1 MSKLTDKAQS
11 LASLAQQVASKQ
23 AELDTLHEQL
33 ATVAQEYQDM
43 LARAAGP
50 EVTAQPAASIA
61 APSTVVTSKQ
71 PTMEGQQ

>member
-33 ATVAQEYQDM
+33 AAVAQEYQDM
-43 LARAAGP
+43 LARAVGP
-50 EVTAQPAASIA
+50 EVTAQPAVQA